1 MTHGTAFI
9 QKGLNSLGYTGSNGK
24 PLAEDGIYG
33 DNTAFAARAWLAAGG
48 QPRTQTT
55 PPTGQPV
62 ASGDAAPPPMLTGW
76 DARSL
81 RSLEGVHVDL
91 VRVMELARARS
102 PVRFTIIEGLRTIER
117 QRQLVAQGASK
128 TMNSRH
134 ITGHAV
140 DIVPHRPDGTLA
152 FDWPLYYQI
161 APVIKAAAKE
171 IGVPVEWGGD
181 WRTFKDG
188 PHWQLPHASYPA

>member
-1 MTHGTAFI
+1 MTMTDDAFVRLVQTRLGLTA
-9 QKGLNSLGYTGSNGK
+9 
-24 PLAEDGIYG
+24 DGIVG
-33 DNTAFAARAWLAAGG
+33 DKTLAALD
-48 QPRTQTT
+48 RAL
-55 PPTGQPV
+55 PPSEAPAQPV
-62 ASGDAAPPPMLTGW
+62 LTGW
-76 DARSL
+76 DERSARNL
-81 RSLEGVHVDL
+81 QGVHDDL

-102 PVRFTIIEGLRTIER
+102 PVKFTVIEGLRTIER

-171 IGVPVEWGGD
+171 IGVPVTWGGD
-181 WRTFKDG
+181 WRSFKDG
-188 PHWQLPHASYPA
+188 PHWELTHAAYPA

>member
-1 MTHGTAFI
+1 MTDDAFVRLF
-9 QKGLNSLGYTGSNGK
+9 QTRAGLVS
-24 PLAEDGIYG
+24 DGIVG
-33 DNTAFAARAWLAAGG
+33 PATLAALDKAFPPSGG
-48 QPRTQTT
+48 
-55 PPTGQPV
+55 V
-62 ASGDAAPPPMLTGW
+62 LEAPEPMLTGW
-76 DARSL
+76 DTRSAKNL
-81 RSLEGVHVDL
+81 QGVHVDL
-91 VRVMELARARS
+91 VRVMSLARTRS
-102 PVRFTIIEGLRTIER
+102 PVKFTVIEGLRTVER

-152 FDWPLYYQI
+152 FDWPLYYKV

-171 IGVPVEWGGD
+171 LGIPIEWGGD

-188 PHWQLPHASYPA
+188 PHWQLPHGNYPA

>member
-1 MTHGTAFI
+1 MTDDEFTRLVQTRLGVTAD
-9 QKGLNSLGYTGSNGK
+9 GK
-24 PLAEDGIYG
+24 VGPA
-33 DNTAFAARAWLAAGG
+33 TLAALDKAL
-48 QPRTQTT
+48 
-55 PPTGQPV
+55 PPSAPGF
-62 ASGDAAPPPMLTGW
+62 DAPPPVLTGW

-81 RSLEGVHVDL
+81 KALDGVQVDL

-102 PVRFTIIEGLRTIER
+102 PVRFTVIEGLRTVER

-140 DIVPHRPDGTLA
+140 DIVPHRPDGNLA
-152 FDWPLYYQI
+152 FDWPLYYQV

-171 IGVPVEWGGD
+171 IGVPITWGGD
-181 WRTFKDG
+181 WRSFPDG
-188 PHWQLPHASYPA
+188 PHWELPPAKYPA